1 MHGNSNNKTTKFK
14 NGQRTSIDISPKGMY
29 IKTMRYHF
37 ILTRMA
43 TMKKMDSV
51 GKDVEKL

>member
-1 MHGNSNNKTTKFK
+1 MDIKTTM
-14 NGQRTSIDISPKGMY
+14 S
-29 IKTMRYHF
+29 YHF

>member
-1 MHGNSNNKTTKFK
+1 M
-14 NGQRTSIDISPKGMY
+14 DISPKGMY
-29 IKTMRYHF
+29 IKTMRDHF